1 MLRPRGRR
9 MSSIITEWQGSQ
21 SGWSGVSKTA
31 SDGAREMTGSRACKD
46 FNFGGDRKQ
55 LEGSEQNKDIV

>member
-1 MLRPRGRR
+1 